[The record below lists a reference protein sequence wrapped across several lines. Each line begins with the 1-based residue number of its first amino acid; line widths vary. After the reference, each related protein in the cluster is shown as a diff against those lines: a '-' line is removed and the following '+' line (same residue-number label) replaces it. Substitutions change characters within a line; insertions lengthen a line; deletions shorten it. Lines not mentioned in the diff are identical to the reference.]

1 MKVRTRVAPSPTGD
15 PHLGTAYVAL
25 FNWAFAK
32 KHGGSF
38 ILRIEDTDQVRSTK
52 GSEGAILESLKWLGL
67 DWDEGPDCG
76 GELGPY
82 RQSERKNLY
91 IQYANELVSKGKAFH
106 CFCSAER
113 LNQLRADQRARK
125 ETTRYDGHCLGLTE
139 SEIEERKRRGESS
152 VIRLAV
158 PEEGESVFTDL
169 LRGEIKIP
177 YQQVDMQV
185 LIKADGMPTYH
196 MAVVVDDHL
205 MEISHVIRG
214 EEWINSVPKHKL
226 LYEYF
231 GWPMPEL
238 IHLPL
243 LRNPDQSKLSKRK
256 NPTSIGFYRDS
267 GFLPKALVNYL
278 CLMGWSMP
286 DERDLFDLEEMVSE
300 FDENRIST
308 GGPIF
313 DLKKLSWIN
322 GQYIRNLSHDD
333 FVEELIRQMANPEK
347 INQIVPL
354 IRDRIERFDEVIGKA
369 DYLLGAIPGIGSSDF
384 EFTDLPDELVSQIL
398 YIAVSSL
405 EQLEDWQKDTIFDLF
420 TRCAKYLDIDF
431 KKFMKPI
438 FVAIS
443 GKRNSLPAFDSMAI
457 MGKSV
462 TISRFRTA
470 MDEVGL
476 SGKKRKK
483 FEKEMAD
490 FFADS

>member
-1 MKVRTRVAPSPTGD
+1 
-15 PHLGTAYVAL
+15 
-25 FNWAFAK
+25 
-32 KHGGSF
+32 
-38 ILRIEDTDQVRSTK
+38 
-52 GSEGAILESLKWLGL
+52 
-67 DWDEGPDCG
+67 
-76 GELGPY
+76 
-82 RQSERKNLY
+82 
-91 IQYANELVSKGKAFH
+91 
-106 CFCSAER
+106 
-113 LNQLRADQRARK
+113 
-125 ETTRYDGHCLGLTE
+125 
-139 SEIEERKRRGESS
+139 
-152 VIRLAV
+152 
-158 PEEGESVFTDL
+158 
-169 LRGEIKIP
+169 
-177 YQQVDMQV
+177 MQV

-354 IRDRIERFDEVIGKA
+354 VRDRIERFDEVIGKA
-369 DYLLGAIPGIGSSDF
+369 DYLLGAIPDIGSSDF

>member
-25 FNWAFAK
+25 FNWVFAK

-38 ILRIEDTDQVRSTK
+38 ILRIEDTDQGRSTT
-52 GSEGAILESLKWLGL
+52 GSELAILDSLKWLGL
-67 DWDEGPDCG
+67 GWDEGPDCG
-76 GELGPY
+76 GDFGPY
-82 RQSERKNLY
+82 RQSERKNIY
-91 IQYANELVSKGKAFH
+91 QQYADELVAKGKAFH

-113 LNQLRADQRARK
+113 LNQVRADQRARK
-125 ETTRYDGHCLGLTE
+125 ETTRYDGHCLSLTE
-139 SEIEERKRRGESS
+139 SEVKEKKQKGESS
-152 VIRLAV
+152 VIRLVV
-158 PEEGESVFTDL
+158 PEEGESTFTDR
-169 LRGEIKIP
+169 LRGEISIP
-177 YQQVDMQV
+177 YQQIDMQV

-205 MEISHVIRG
+205 MNISHVIRG

-226 LYEYF
+226 LYEYL

-267 GFLPKALVNYL
+267 GFLPQALVNYL

-286 DERDLFDLEEMVSE
+286 DERDLFDLEDMVSE

-313 DLKKLSWIN
+313 DFKKLSWIN

-354 IRDRIERFDEVIGKA
+354 VRDRIERFDEVIGKA
-369 DYLLGAIPGIGSSDF
+369 DYLLGAIAGIGSSDF
-384 EFTDLPDELVSQIL
+384 EFSDLSDELVSQIL

-420 TRCAKYLDIDF
+420 TRCAKYLDLDF

-457 MGKSV
+457 MGKNV

-470 MDEVGL
+470 MEEVGL